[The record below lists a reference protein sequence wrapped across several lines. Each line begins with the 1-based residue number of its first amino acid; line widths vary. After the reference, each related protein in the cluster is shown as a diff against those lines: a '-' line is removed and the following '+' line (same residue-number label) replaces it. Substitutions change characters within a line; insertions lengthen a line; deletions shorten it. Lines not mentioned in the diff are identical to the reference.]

1 MRKLRVISAL
11 LVCIMALTSFAAC
24 NKSAKS
30 KSDSNTGEESIAVGV
45 KETDA
50 PEVTPKPQKL
60 AAELGDFYA
69 LQTALSMDYNP
80 YFGVDYDAGASY
92 VPCFVYDGKIYKG
105 ARYGGRDYDY
115 LYYDAVEIYDCETL
129 AQLAYIPVG
138 NDNTTMDI
146 EFFAYNG
153 KVYVYMYN
161 DYDCTNVLYYI
172 TDDYVLEEDAQL
184 GTAILDSSYGYID
197 YSKPYRFIYKT
208 YEYQNGTLIVA
219 GKEEYTEDGL
229 TADLFFLDKDGSI
242 HTVSLSNFCEQFDS
256 IISGFTYGSD
266 LFVIRSTYK
275 YRVIDITNYTEVNTA
290 IPYDVLTSHNIIS
303 GKNGHYYVNTL
314 EGFYDIDPDNNEVN
328 KLIDYNCVLGNT
340 SVLYDSRFLFEKN
353 GDYYFFS
360 CLYPEGVNEYSDSYR
375 IETKI
380 FRVTPCENPYQDKI
394 VLDLATD
401 KSDPELFA
409 AIKAYND
416 SGTDYFVNVHIY
428 DGTIP
433 DCKIIKNESSD
444 RYEAFND
451 ISYEKY
457 AYNNAMKEKIKLA
470 FLDENSDIDLVYGF
484 GLNEAFNTDKLLMD
498 LSPFIE
504 NDGSFTDANYYMNI
518 IDAKK
523 NDSGNLYVMPIAI
536 EINALSCP
544 SNVDNA
550 FTKNVTADNG
560 ILVTDYEK
568 VLKSSEYLFDPM
580 ACYASPFE
588 ALNELVSNESDKIVD
603 LTNGTDVF
611 DESLFSSFV
620 EFSEYH
626 STADV
631 ETALYIYNDN
641 NLAVDYTKNT
651 SAFDMICFRTTEG
664 DTDATDYETIAVNYY
679 GIPSSDGR
687 GIAADML
694 NCISIKNTTDE
705 PDASF
710 GVVKYLME
718 NMKVNSYSGEGYM
731 VNKANNMSIQGGKLD
746 AIAATPVLIIDVDT
760 DLAIKNMDILLSGID
775 RFRFRDDIITFAY
788 VEPFLRYLQGDV
800 SKDEMIQEAKEAVSE
815 ASNGIIN
822 SLKN

>member
-1 MRKLRVISAL
+1 
-11 LVCIMALTSFAAC
+11 MALTSFVAC
-24 NKSAKS
+24 NKSANS
-30 KSDSNTGEESIAVGV
+30 ESNSNTGEESIAVGV

-50 PEVTPKPQKL
+50 PEVTPKPKKL
-60 AAELGDFYA
+60 GAELGNFYA

-80 YFGVDYDAGASY
+80 YFGVDYDAGAGY
-92 VPCFVYDGKIYKG
+92 VPCFVYGGRIYKG

-115 LYYDAVEIYDCETL
+115 LYFDSIEIYDCETL
-129 AQLAYIPVG
+129 TLLESIPMG
-138 NDNTTMDI
+138 SDYTTMDI
-146 EFFAYNG
+146 KFFAYKGN
-153 KVYVYMYN
+153 VYVYMYN
-161 DYDCTNVLYYI
+161 DYDYTNGIYCI
-172 TDDYVLEEDAQL
+172 TENYTLEEDAEL
-184 GTAILDSSYGYID
+184 GAAILGDSYGLID
-197 YSKPYRFIYKT
+197 YAQPYRYISKIF
-208 YEYQNGTLIVA
+208 EYQNGTVITV
-219 GKEEYTEDGL
+219 GNEEYTEESMV
-229 TADLFFLDKDGSI
+229 TDLVFLENTGSI
-242 HTVSLSNFCEQFDS
+242 NTVSLTNFCDYYDS
-256 IISGFTYGSD
+256 IVSGFTYGSS
-266 LFVIRSTYK
+266 LFVVRTNYK
-275 YRVIDITNYTEVNTA
+275 YRVIDITNYSEVNTA

-314 EGFYDIDPDNNEVN
+314 EGFYDIDPDNNEVY

-544 SNVDNA
+544 SNVDNV
-550 FTKNVTADNG
+550 FTSNVTADNG

-568 VLKSSEYLFDPM
+568 VLKSSGYVFDPM
-580 ACYASPFE
+580 ASFASPFE
-588 ALNELVSNESDKIVD
+588 SLNELVSNESDKVVD

-626 STADV
+626 SRSDV
-631 ETALYIYNDN
+631 ETALYIYEEN
-641 NLAVDYTKNT
+641 NLSVDYTKNS
-651 SAFDMICFRTTEG
+651 SAFDMICFRSPEEDTE
-664 DTDATDYETIAVNYY
+664 AVDYETIAINYY

-746 AIAATPVLIIDVDT
+746 AIASTPFLMFDVDT
-760 DLAIKNMDILLSGID
+760 DLAVKNMDILLSGID

-800 SKDEMIQEAKEAVSE
+800 SKDEMIQEAKEAVNE
-815 ASNGIIN
+815 ASNGILN